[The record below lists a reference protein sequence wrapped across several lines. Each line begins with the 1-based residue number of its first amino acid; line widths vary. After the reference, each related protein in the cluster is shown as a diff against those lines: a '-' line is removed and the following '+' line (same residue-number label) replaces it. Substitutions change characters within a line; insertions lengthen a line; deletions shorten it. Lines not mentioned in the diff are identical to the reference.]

1 MSFWDLSDGEK
12 VEETKEYEA
21 PSGGGDYIF
30 ADGTKVAAI
39 IDECKWHSFNGG
51 EEFLNIRWSVF
62 APEVDADGVKI
73 ANRKIFQKLYPEG
86 DAARNTD
93 PDKRKRKADNA
104 KRMLAAIATN
114 AGGGLLKVQ
123 GRPSDDDLSA
133 NLLMKPMVINLKV
146 WEMAANGE
154 KRKGNWV
161 CAVSPYT
168 GKIDAVPAADKAK
181 PAQRAPGHVE
191 VDDSDIPF

>member
-1 MSFWDLSDGEK
+1 MSFWELTDGSS

-73 ANRKIFQKLYPEG
+73 ANRKIFSKLYPEG

-93 PDKRKRKADNA
+93 PDKRNRKADNA

-123 GRPSDDDLSA
+123 GRPTDDDFSTH
-133 NLLMKPMVINLKV
+133 LLMKPMVISLKV
-146 WEMAANGE
+146 WEMETNGE

-181 PAQRAPGHVE
+181 HAASMSY
-191 VDDSDIPF
+191 DDDLDSIPF

>member
-12 VEETKEYEA
+12 VEDKKEYEA

-39 IDECKWHSFNGG
+39 IDECKWHSFDGG

-62 APEVDADGVKI
+62 APETDANGVKI
-73 ANRKIFQKLYPEG
+73 ANRKIFQKLYPNG

-93 PDKRKRKADNA
+93 PDKRKRKADGA
-104 KRMLAAIATN
+104 KRMLAAIASN

-123 GRPSDDDLSA
+123 GKPTDDDFSTH
-133 NLLMKPMVINLKV
+133 LLMKPMLIGLKV
-146 WEMAANGE
+146 WEMNVNGE
-154 KRKGNWV
+154 KRSGNWV
-161 CAVSPYT
+161 YTVGPYT
-168 GKIDAVPAADKAK
+168 GKVDEVPAQAK
-181 PAQRAPGHVE
+181 PKTSAPATY
-191 VDDSDIPF
+191 DDDPDSIPF